1 MNKFSALFFVF
12 TASLVL
18 VAESSNTIQK
28 IIFDEKRFV
37 VFNSRSLSGECLSIC
52 KTSAPT
58 GSPTG
63 TDPTKPPATNPTTDG
78 STGLPTSRPTTK
90 EPTAYPTVKPTKSPT
105 NAPTKTPTQR
115 PTINPTKSPTTEPTR
130 APTKNPTNPPTKAA
144 PSHECVWPKEK
155 FSAITKE
162 DMISGAHSIYHKVV
176 VGGKLKNPSNSNVVI
191 DGRVYY
197 GKNWEGN
204 FNFNKG
210 SEKFDDWESIDI
222 DYEHFEWLAQ
232 NMKNSDKNGK
242 KVVVKTTG
250 KDGSRNGCYDLYD
263 FRNGGQGYDNGN
275 TLVVFNT
282 TDDICLTK
290 TTDGRQFGP
299 SVLAPFSKVTLKD
312 AGFIDGAVVAKK
324 FTTVVGSNTGSELQL
339 HGALYNGAIE
349 CI

>member
-1 MNKFSALFFVF
+1 MG
-12 TASLVL
+12 L
-18 VAESSNTIQK
+18 VAESSNSIEK

-37 VFNSRSLSGECLSIC
+37 VYNSRSLSGECLSIC

-63 TDPTKPPATNPTTDG
+63 TDPTKPPAKNPTTDGSTDG

-90 EPTAYPTVKPTKSPT
+90 EPTAYPTVTPTKSPT
-105 NAPTKTPTQR
+105 NAPTHNPTQR
-115 PTINPTKSPTTEPTR
+115 PTINPTKSPTKEPTSS
-130 APTKNPTNPPTKAA
+130 PTKAA
-144 PSHECVWPKEK
+144 PSHECVWPTEK
-155 FSAITKE
+155 FSAITKK
-162 DMISGAHSIYHKVV
+162 DMVVGAHSIYHKIV
-176 VGGKLKNPSNSNVVI
+176 VGGKLKNPGNSNVVV
-191 DGRVYY
+191 DGKVYY
-197 GKNWEGN
+197 GKKWEGN

-210 SEKFDDWESIDI
+210 IEKFDDWESINI

-232 NMKNSDKNGK
+232 NMKTSNKNGK

-263 FRNGGQGYDNGN
+263 FRDGGQGYDNGN

-282 TDDICLTK
+282 SDDICLTK

-324 FTTVVGSNTGSELQL
+324 FTTVVGSNVGSELQL
-339 HGALYNGAIE
+339 HGALYNGEIE